1 MAGTIQAGDANLWA
15 SRCAGQRAKPSGREH
30 DEDIAIVREGRVLDT
45 TFPTNEG
52 RRKL

>member
-1 MAGTIQAGDANLWA
+1 MPGLFGVRDASLWA